1 MTRCRTP
8 PTRGALRLED
18 NPIQAE
24 RAFTDAGVDVVST
37 SQTTVYQARDP
48 DGARRLAQALG
59 DAIAQRPA
67 SQPAP
72 AVPGLA
78 GSRCVRM
85 DEEGGLVPR
94 YSCIA
99 AFDRFAFKAV
109 ARQLDNAHHQMSAQ
123 YLILTR

>member
-1 MTRCRTP
+1 MSNAAYDP
-8 PTRGALRLED
+8 RGALHLED

-48 DGARRLAQALG
+48 NGARRLAQALG

-67 SQPAP
+67 SQPA
-72 AVPGLA
+72 VPGLP
-78 GSRCVRM
+78 GSRCVRI

-99 AFDRFAFKAV
+99 AFDRFALNAV
-109 ARQLDNAHHQMSAQ
+109 ARQLDNAHQQMSAQ
-123 YLILTR
+123 YLTLTR